1 MVLLGVNIGYLAI
14 QSVDNSPGSPWR
26 TFAQIVSYSSILCC
40 LANLLIS
47 SILIH
52 RCHTRFRTMPLTVG
66 LTPLLPTTYADSVLQ
81 ANYLMFR
88 EECLFGLGS
97 LAIEFSAPSVLFI
110 WGVCHSQNAANIPVL
125 IVYYAQYVM
134 HYCGDMLH
142 LPSQDECFHY
152 CTYTCCIR
160 HHQRCSH
167 RIDLHG
173 LVQQHLDECRFT
185 AALACRQDEAQIPE
199 AWMVS
204 RGRSGEC

>member
-1 MVLLGVNIGYLAI
+1 MLSLPLVNNLLIPHLQQKSHNNQTMVLLGVNIGYLAI

-88 EECLFGLGS
+88 EKCLFGLGS

-110 WGVCHSQNAANIPVL
+110 WGFVIHK
-125 IVYYAQYVM
+125 M
-134 HYCGDMLH
+134 
-142 LPSQDECFHY
+142 
-152 CTYTCCIR
+152 R
-160 HHQRCSH
+160 
-167 RIDLHG
+167 RIYL
-173 LVQQHLDECRFT
+173 F
-185 AALACRQDEAQIPE
+185 
-199 AWMVS
+199 
-204 RGRSGEC
+204 